1 MADAAL
7 LRKGM
12 GKVALFALVFGY
24 GYWALWQ
31 NGDVPVQEWFWKL
44 GRRDQVIFAVWAI
57 ISAALLYDM
66 VLALFRGV
74 VAPDPNAPPRPG
86 RR

>member
-7 LRKGM
+7 LRKGL
-12 GKVALFALVFGY
+12 GKVVVFALVFGY
-24 GYWALWQ
+24 GYYVLWQ
-31 NGDVPVQEWFWKL
+31 PGDAPVKEWYWTL

-57 ISAALLYDM
+57 ISVALLYDM

-74 VAPDPNAPPRPG
+74 IAPDPNATRPG